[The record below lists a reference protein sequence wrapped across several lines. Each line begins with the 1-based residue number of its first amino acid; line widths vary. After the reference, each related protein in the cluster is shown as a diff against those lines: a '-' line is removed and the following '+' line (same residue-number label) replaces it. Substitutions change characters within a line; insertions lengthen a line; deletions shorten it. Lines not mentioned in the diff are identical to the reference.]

1 MIRLMVVDDDI
12 DSRKEAV
19 AQLADGELIEV
30 VGEAG
35 TSDEA
40 WQMAKQLLPTI
51 ILLDLHLPGFL
62 TVQDL
67 LKRLCTLPNAK
78 VIMYASNAKVADVQD
93 WLEAGAC
100 GYRLKAGRSAL
111 RRMTIL
117 MVSRGSKGVISASL
131 PRYITRL
138 TYNERM
144 ILRHLT
150 KRGKLKK
157 AAERLG
163 FTEDELTE
171 IAMHL
176 AAKVELDSVDKL
188 INWAKKHGF

>member
-1 MIRLMVVDDDI
+1 MIRLMIVDDEV

-19 AQLADGELIEV
+19 AHLAEGGMIEV
-30 VGEAG
+30 VAEAS

-40 WQMAKQLLPTI
+40 WQLAKQLLPTI
-51 ILLDLHLPGFL
+51 VLLDLHLPGFL
-62 TVQDL
+62 TTEDL

-78 VIMYASNAKVADVQD
+78 VIMYASMAKVADVQD

-100 GYRLKAGRSAL
+100 GYILKSDRSAL
-111 RRMTIL
+111 MRMTIL
-117 MVSRGSKGVISASL
+117 MVSRGSRGVISASL

-163 FTEDELTE
+163 FTEAELTE
-171 IAMHL
+171 IALHL
-176 AAKVELDSVDKL
+176 AAKVELETPDQL